1 MLSEDET
8 KYVKPY
14 YLKMMGL
21 NAIWE
26 AEAPPI
32 RDVQEV
38 SESVSDE
45 TVLRFLRGEWRPRVM
60 GAWFALTHAA
70 ATIGADLARSME
82 TCGGSLTA
90 PPLAVSAATVLGRE
104 AVPSLMSYA
113 TGDVGK
119 RDSSNRF
126 VAAVLESLGQSLPG
140 SSNRCQR
147 SRVSRADAL
156 GRHDNCRLRRELTR
170 PDSRR

>member
-126 VAAVLESLGQSLPG
+126 VAAVLESLGQACPEVPIDAKDRESAERMLSVAMTIAG
-140 SSNRCQR
+140 
-147 SRVSRADAL
+147 RA
-156 GRHDNCRLRRELTR
+156 E
-170 PDSRR
+170 S